1 MASFLNRRTEGTTT
15 SDEALMSLVAG
26 GDSQA
31 LEQLYGRYARVAYG
45 LAVKILSNAEQAE
58 DVVQEAFW
66 RVWNRAATFQA
77 GNGQFAPWLFG
88 IVRNLC
94 IDEIRRRQSRPTALQ
109 QDSDEQAL
117 LAVPDSQ
124 PDMDTLTWE
133 AERRRLITSALA
145 ELPPDQRQV
154 IELAYFGGLSQREIA
169 DKLNNPLGTVKTRVR
184 LALGKLKGVLQHQG
198 IGQEDR

>member
-1 MASFLNRRTEGTTT
+1 MAR
-15 SDEALMSLVAG
+15 VAG

-31 LEQLYGRYARVAYG
+31 LEQLYERYSRMAFG
-45 LAVKILSNAEQAE
+45 LALKILASSEPAE
-58 DVVQEAFW
+58 DIVQEAFW

-77 GNGQFAPWLFG
+77 GSGQFAPWLFG

-94 IDEIRRRQSRPTALQ
+94 IDELRRRQARPSALRN
-109 QDSDEQAL
+109 DADEQAL
-117 LAVPDSQ
+117 LAVPDPQ
-124 PDMDTLTWE
+124 PPMDALSWE
-133 AERRRLITSALA
+133 AERRRLITSALS

-184 LALGKLKGVLQHQG
+184 LALAKLKGVLQHQG

>member
-1 MASFLNRRTEGTTT
+1 VASFLHRTPEGPII
-15 SDEALMSLVAG
+15 SDEALIARVAS

-31 LEQLYGRYARVAYG
+31 LELLYGRHARVAYG
-45 LAVKILSNAEQAE
+45 LALKILSNAELAE

-66 RVWNRAATFQA
+66 RVWKRAGTFQSSS
-77 GNGQFAPWLFG
+77 GQFTPWLFG

-94 IDEIRRRQSRPTALQ
+94 IDELRRRQARPAALLS
-109 QDSDEQAL
+109 DPDEQAL
-117 LAVPDSQ
+117 HAIPDAQ

-133 AERRRLITSALA
+133 AERRRLITSALG
-145 ELPPDQRQV
+145 ELPPDQREV

-169 DKLNNPLGTVKTRVR
+169 AKLNNPLGTVKTRVR
-184 LALGKLKGVLQHQG
+184 LALAKLKGVLQHQG

>member
-1 MASFLNRRTEGTTT
+1 MT
-15 SDEALMSLVAG
+15 SDEALMGLVAG

-31 LEQLYGRYARVAYG
+31 LEHLYGRYARVAYG
-45 LAVKILSNAEQAE
+45 LALKILSNAEQAE

-66 RVWNRAATFQA
+66 RVWNRAGTFQS
-77 GNGQFAPWLFG
+77 GSGQFAPWLFG

-94 IDEIRRRQSRPTALQ
+94 IDEIRRRQSRPTALPN
-109 QDSDEQAL
+109 DSDEQAL
-117 LAVPDSQ
+117 LAVPDTK
-124 PDMDTLTWE
+124 PDMDALTWE
-133 AERRRLITSALA
+133 TERRRLITSALA

-169 DKLNNPLGTVKTRVR
+169 DRLNNPLGTVKTRVR
-184 LALGKLKGVLQHQG
+184 LALAKLKGVLQHQG

>member
-1 MASFLNRRTEGTTT
+1 MLNDEQLMAH
-15 SDEALMSLVAG
+15 VAA
-26 GDSQA
+26 GDSSA
-31 LEQLYGRYARVAYG
+31 LDQLYGRYARIAYG
-45 LAVKILSNAEQAE
+45 LALKILASSEPAE

-66 RVWNRAATFQA
+66 RVWSRAATFQA
-77 GNGQFAPWLFG
+77 GSGQFSPWLFG

-94 IDEIRRRQSRPTALQ
+94 IDELRRRNARPAQLANTA
-109 QDSDEQAL
+109 DDHAL
-117 LAVPDSQ
+117 LTIPDPQ
-124 PDMDTLTWE
+124 PELDTLTWE
-133 AERRRLITSALA
+133 AERRRLIVGALA

-184 LALGKLKGVLQHQG
+184 LALTKLRAMLQHQG

>member
-1 MASFLNRRTEGTTT
+1 MI
-15 SDEALMSLVAG
+15 SDEALMAGVAA

-31 LEQLYGRYARVAYG
+31 LEQLYARYARIAYG
-45 LAVKILSNAEQAE
+45 LALKILANAEHAE

-77 GNGQFAPWLFG
+77 GSGQFAPWLFG

-94 IDEIRRRQSRPTALQ
+94 IDELRRRQSRPTAVHGGPDDQ
-109 QDSDEQAL
+109 IL
-117 LAVPDSQ
+117 LAIPDTQ
-124 PDMDTLTWE
+124 PDLDALSWE
-133 AERRRLITSALA
+133 AERRRLISSALS

-169 DKLNNPLGTVKTRVR
+169 DRLNNPLGTVKTRVR
-184 LALGKLKGVLQHQG
+184 LAMSKLKGVLQHYG
-198 IGQEDR
+198 IGQDDR